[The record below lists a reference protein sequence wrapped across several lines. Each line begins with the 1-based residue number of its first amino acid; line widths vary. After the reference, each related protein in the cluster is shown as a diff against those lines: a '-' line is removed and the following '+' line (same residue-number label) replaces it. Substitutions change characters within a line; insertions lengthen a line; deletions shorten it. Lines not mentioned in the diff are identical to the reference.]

1 MKTEQLL
8 LLRDLLVNEL
18 GRYYGRFRIHF
29 ILILFIIDFRI
40 ILILLIIITI
50 VLIKTH
56 ITYGVLSGLINR
68 WSYFLSTRGPWFVL
82 LISHLL
88 INTIDVVFFRNSC
101 WSSVAAIYIWI
112 EIKIVLVI
120 VIVRSIECRQLLTLI
135 TLTHLNEWW
144 TICCN

>member
-1 MKTEQLL
+1 MKTELLL

-18 GRYYGRFRIHF
+18 GRYHGRFRIHF

-68 WSYFLSTRGPWFVL
+68 WGYFLSTWGPWLVF

-101 WSSVAAIYIWI
+101 WSSIAMI
-112 EIKIVLVI
+112 
-120 VIVRSIECRQLLTLI
+120 
-135 TLTHLNEWW
+135 
-144 TICCN
+144 